1 MGQINSDLRPNSKT
15 RTMNKLVLF
24 LLVGFALIS
33 LSAGNEEDNELVEIE
48 NTDMMELNN
57 METLELA
64 EPEAMPKRRK
74 NKKRNKKKGNKKNK
88 RRRNKKNKKGK
99 NKKNKKGKN
108 KKNKKKNNK
117 RNSKRRNKKKNSKEG
132 RSGPRANTACATNIN
147 KYLFYLAK
155 AVVNFEKQLKRAG
168 VQKNLTS
175 KKSGKKGDY
184 ATALSS
190 ARDAA
195 GGNLSAP
202 KCGSNS
208 TSAGAMKFKEI
219 LGNLSACSANI
230 QKACSTGLPAHPNDT
245 ELAACKTK
253 VQEYWWKMGN
263 NTAKTDLCTAFGDND
278 TMKKY
283 NAVKTCITKNMTNNM
298 TIKQWATKVATA
310 RTACLKAFQQC
321 RVSERAV
328 GPAIQTCSKTSK
340 AIITSLNAL
349 QTNNASANTV
359 KAKVKNLTSTSGR
372 HNRAV
377 PTTCTAVAVVVKT
390 FTVKLGQNPEADVKS
405 ETTDIS
411 GITLAA
417 GKCSS
422 IATELNGYVTKLDT
436 IITAIAAKMTILQA
450 QLTSLTGSTASSS
463 QIAAGST
470 ASSTAATTAS
480 GRKRRASLLKILNK
494 VNMH

>member
-1 MGQINSDLRPNSKT
+1 MGRPNSKT
-15 RTMNKLVLF
+15 RSMNKLVLF

-33 LSAGNEEDNELVEIE
+33 LSAGSEEDNELVEIE
-48 NTDMMELNN
+48 NTDMMELEN

-64 EPEAMPKRRK
+64 EPEAMSKKKK
-74 NKKRNKKKGNKKNK
+74 NKKR
-88 RRRNKKNKKGK
+88 NKKGK

-117 RNSKRRNKKKNSKEG
+117 RNSKRRNKKNNRKGG
-132 RSGPRANTACATNIN
+132 RSGTRATSTCATNIN

-155 AVVNFEKQLKRAG
+155 AVVNFDKQLKRAG
-168 VQKNLTS
+168 VQKNLAG
-175 KKSGKKGDY
+175 KKAGKKGDY

-190 ARDAA
+190 AQDAA

-208 TSAGAMKFKEI
+208 TNSGAMKLKEI

-230 QKACSTGLPAHPNDT
+230 KKACSTGLPAHPNDT
-245 ELAACKTK
+245 ELAACKKK

-278 TMKKY
+278 TMAKY
-283 NAVKTCITKNMTNNM
+283 NAVKACITNNMTGNNM
-298 TIKQWATKVATA
+298 TIKAWATKVATA

-328 GPAIQTCSKTSK
+328 GPAIQTCSKSSS
-340 AIITSLNAL
+340 AIVTSLNAL

-359 KAKVKNLTSTSGR
+359 KAKVKNLTSSSGR
-372 HNRAV
+372 QNRAV
-377 PTTCTAVAVVVKT
+377 PTTCAAVAVVVKT
-390 FTVKLGQNPEADVKS
+390 FTMKLTQNPEADVKS
-405 ETTDIS
+405 ETSDIS

-417 GKCSS
+417 GSCSS
-422 IATELNGYVTKLDT
+422 IATELNGYVTTLDT
-436 IITAIAAKMTILQA
+436 IIAAIASKITILQA
-450 QLTSLTGSTASSS
+450 QLTTLTGSTASSS

-470 ASSTAATTAS
+470 ASSTATTAS

>member
-33 LSAGNEEDNELVEIE
+33 LSAGNEEDNEVVEIE
-48 NTDMMELNN
+48 NTDMMELEN

-64 EPEAMPKRRK
+64 EPEAMSKKKK
-74 NKKRNKKKGNKKNK
+74 NKKKKGKKKNKKN
-88 RRRNKKNKKGK
+88 RNKKNKKGR
-99 NKKNKKGKN
+99 NKKNKKGRN
-108 KKNKKKNNK
+108 KKN
-117 RNSKRRNKKKNSKEG
+117 NSKGG
-132 RSGPRANTACATNIN
+132 RSGTRATSTCATNIN

-155 AVVNFEKQLKRAG
+155 AVVNFDKQLKRAG
-168 VQKNLTS
+168 VQKNLAG

-190 ARDAA
+190 AQDAA

-208 TSAGAMKFKEI
+208 TNSGAMKLKEK

-230 QKACSTGLPAHPNDT
+230 KKACSTGLPAHPNDT
-245 ELAACKTK
+245 ELAACKKK

-278 TMKKY
+278 TMAKY
-283 NAVKTCITKNMTNNM
+283 NAVKACITNNMTGNNM
-298 TIKQWATKVATA
+298 TIKAWATKVATA

-328 GPAIQTCSKTSK
+328 GPAIQTCSKSSS
-340 AIITSLNAL
+340 AIVTSLNAL

-359 KAKVKNLTSTSGR
+359 KAKVKNLTSSSGR
-372 HNRAV
+372 QNRAV
-377 PTTCTAVAVVVKT
+377 PTTCALVVVVVKT

-405 ETTDIS
+405 ETSDIS

-417 GKCSS
+417 GSCSS
-422 IATELNGYVTKLDT
+422 IATELNGYVTTLDT
-436 IITAIAAKMTILQA
+436 IIAAIASKITILQA
-450 QLTSLTGSTASSS
+450 QLTTLTGSTASSS

-470 ASSTAATTAS
+470 ASSSATTAS

>member
-1 MGQINSDLRPNSKT
+1 
-15 RTMNKLVLF
+15 MNKLVLF

-48 NTDMMELNN
+48 NTDMMELEN
-57 METLELA
+57 METIGLA
-64 EPEAMPKRRK
+64 EPEAMPKK
-74 NKKRNKKKGNKKNK
+74 KKRNKKKGNKKNK
-88 RRRNKKNKKGK
+88 KGRNKKN
-99 NKKNKKGKN
+99 
-108 KKNKKKNNK
+108 
-117 RNSKRRNKKKNSKEG
+117 NSKEG
-132 RSGPRANTACATNIN
+132 RSGTRANSACATNIN

-155 AVVNFEKQLKRAG
+155 TVVNFEKQIKRAK
-168 VQKNLTS
+168 VQNRTAGN
-175 KKSGKKGDY
+175 KSAKKGDY
-184 ATALSS
+184 ATALAS
-190 ARDAA
+190 AQDAA
-195 GGNLSAP
+195 GGNSSAP
-202 KCGSNS
+202 KCGSNLTNS
-208 TSAGAMKFKEI
+208 GAKKLKE
-219 LGNLSACSANI
+219 LLTNLSACSANI
-230 QKACSTGLPAHPNDT
+230 QKACATGLPKPPNAT
-245 ELAACKTK
+245 ELAACKKK
-253 VQEYWWKMGN
+253 VDEYWWKMGN
-263 NTAKTDLCTAFGDND
+263 NTKKTDLCTAFGDND
-278 TMKKY
+278 TMAKY
-283 NAVKTCITKNMTNNM
+283 NAVKACINNNMTNNM
-298 TIKQWATKVATA
+298 TIKQWTSKLATA
-310 RTACLKAFQQC
+310 RTNCQDAFKIC

-349 QTNNASANTV
+349 KTNNASANTV
-359 KAKVKNLTSTSGR
+359 KAKVKSLTSTSGR

-450 QLTSLTGSTASSS
+450 QLTTLTGSTASSS

-470 ASSTAATTAS
+470 ASSTATTAS
-480 GRKRRASLLKILNK
+480 GRKRRASLLKIFNE

>member
-33 LSAGNEEDNELVEIE
+33 LSAGNEEDNEPVEIE

-64 EPEAMPKRRK
+64 EPEAMPKKKK
-74 NKKRNKKKGNKKNK
+74 NKKRK
-88 RRRNKKNKKGK
+88 NKKNKKGK

-108 KKNKKKNNK
+108 KKNN
-117 RNSKRRNKKKNSKEG
+117 KRRNKKKNSKEG
-132 RSGPRANTACATNIN
+132 RSGTRATSTCATNIN

-155 AVVNFEKQLKRAG
+155 AVVNFDKQLKRAG
-168 VQKNLTS
+168 VQKNLAG

-190 ARDAA
+190 AQDAA

-208 TSAGAMKFKEI
+208 TNSGAMKLKEI

-230 QKACSTGLPAHPNDT
+230 KKACSTGLPAHPNDT
-245 ELAACKTK
+245 ELAACKKK

-349 QTNNASANTV
+349 KTNNASANTV

>member
-48 NTDMMELNN
+48 NTDMMELEN

-64 EPEAMPKRRK
+64 EPEAMSKKKK
-74 NKKRNKKKGNKKNK
+74 NKKKKGKKGKKKNKKN
-88 RRRNKKNKKGK
+88 RNKKNKKGK
-99 NKKNKKGKN
+99 NKKNKKGRN
-108 KKNKKKNNK
+108 KKN
-117 RNSKRRNKKKNSKEG
+117 NSKGG
-132 RSGPRANTACATNIN
+132 RSGTRATSTCATNIN

-155 AVVNFEKQLKRAG
+155 AGVNFDKQLKRAG
-168 VQKNLTS
+168 VQKNLAG

-190 ARDAA
+190 AQDAA

-208 TSAGAMKFKEI
+208 TNSGAMKLKEI

-230 QKACSTGLPAHPNDT
+230 KKACSTGLPAHPNDT
-245 ELAACKTK
+245 ELAACKKK

-278 TMKKY
+278 TMAKY
-283 NAVKTCITKNMTNNM
+283 NAVKACITNNMTGNNM
-298 TIKQWATKVATA
+298 TIKAWATKVATA

-328 GPAIQTCSKTSK
+328 GPAIQTCSKSSS
-340 AIITSLNAL
+340 AIVTSLNAL

-359 KAKVKNLTSTSGR
+359 KAKVKNLTSSSGR
-372 HNRAV
+372 QNRAV
-377 PTTCTAVAVVVKT
+377 PTTCALVVVVEKT
-390 FTVKLGQNPEADVKS
+390 
-405 ETTDIS
+405 
-411 GITLAA
+411 
-417 GKCSS
+417 
-422 IATELNGYVTKLDT
+422 
-436 IITAIAAKMTILQA
+436 
-450 QLTSLTGSTASSS
+450 
-463 QIAAGST
+463 
-470 ASSTAATTAS
+470 
-480 GRKRRASLLKILNK
+480 
-494 VNMH
+494 

>member
-1 MGQINSDLRPNSKT
+1 MGNSDLRPNSKT
-15 RTMNKLVLF
+15 RSMNKLVLF

-33 LSAGNEEDNELVEIE
+33 LSAGNEEDNELLEIE
-48 NTDMMELNN
+48 NTDMMELEN

-64 EPEAMPKRRK
+64 EPEATPKK
-74 NKKRNKKKGNKKNK
+74 KKRNKKKGNKKNK
-88 RRRNKKNKKGK
+88 KKKDKKNKKRRNKKNKKGR
-99 NKKNKKGKN
+99 NKKNN
-108 KKNKKKNNK
+108 I
-117 RNSKRRNKKKNSKEG
+117 KEG
-132 RSGPRANTACATNIN
+132 RSGARANSACATNIN

-155 AVVNFEKQLKRAG
+155 TVVNFEKQIKRAK
-168 VQKNLTS
+168 VQNRTAGN
-175 KKSGKKGDY
+175 KSAKKGDY

-190 ARDAA
+190 AQDAA
-195 GGNLSAP
+195 GGNSSAP
-202 KCGSNS
+202 KCGSNLTNS
-208 TSAGAMKFKEI
+208 GAKKLKE
-219 LGNLSACSANI
+219 LLTNLSACSANI
-230 QKACSTGLPAHPNDT
+230 QKACSTSLPAAPNAT

-253 VQEYWWKMGN
+253 VEEYWWKMSN
-263 NTAKTDLCTAFGDND
+263 NTKKTDLCSAFGDND
-278 TMKKY
+278 TMAKY
-283 NAVKTCITKNMTNNM
+283 NAVKKCLSKNMTNNM
-298 TIKQWATKVATA
+298 TIKTWATKVASA
-310 RTACLKAFQQC
+310 KNECLLAFQKC

-349 QTNNASANTV
+349 KTNNASANTV
-359 KAKVKNLTSTSGR
+359 KAKVKSLTSTSGR

-377 PTTCTAVAVVVKT
+377 PTTCTAVAVMVKT

-422 IATELNGYVTKLDT
+422 IATELNGYVPKLDT
-436 IITAIAAKMTILQA
+436 IITAIAAKMTIPQA

-470 ASSTAATTAS
+470 ASSTATTAS
-480 GRKRRASLLKILNK
+480 GRKRRASLLKLLNK

>member
-1 MGQINSDLRPNSKT
+1 
-15 RTMNKLVLF
+15 
-24 LLVGFALIS
+24 
-33 LSAGNEEDNELVEIE
+33 
-48 NTDMMELNN
+48 

-64 EPEAMPKRRK
+64 EPEAMPKKKK

-88 RRRNKKNKKGK
+88 KRRNKKNKKGK
-99 NKKNKKGKN
+99 NKKNKKGRN
-108 KKNKKKNNK
+108 KKNKKGRNKNN
-117 RNSKRRNKKKNSKEG
+117 NIKEG
-132 RSGPRANTACATNIN
+132 RSGARANSACATNIN

-155 AVVNFEKQLKRAG
+155 TVVNFEKQIKRAK
-168 VQKNLTS
+168 VQNRTAGN
-175 KKSGKKGDY
+175 KSAKKGDY

-190 ARDAA
+190 AQDAA
-195 GGNLSAP
+195 GGNSSAP
-202 KCGSNS
+202 KCGSNLTNS
-208 TSAGAMKFKEI
+208 GAKKLKE
-219 LGNLSACSANI
+219 LLTNLSACSANI
-230 QKACSTGLPAHPNDT
+230 QKACSTGLPKSPNAT
-245 ELAACKTK
+245 ELAGCKKK
-253 VQEYWWKMGN
+253 VDEYWWKMGN
-263 NTAKTDLCTAFGDND
+263 NTKKTDLCTAFGDND
-278 TMKKY
+278 TMAKY
-283 NAVKTCITKNMTNNM
+283 NAVKACINNNM
-298 TIKQWATKVATA
+298 TIKQWTSKLATA
-310 RTACLKAFQQC
+310 RTNCQDAFKIC

-349 QTNNASANTV
+349 KTNNASANTV
-359 KAKVKNLTSTSGR
+359 KAKVKSLTSTSGR

-377 PTTCTAVAVVVKT
+377 PTTCTAVIVVVKT

-450 QLTSLTGSTASSS
+450 QLTTLTGSTASSA

-470 ASSTAATTAS
+470 ASSTATTAS
-480 GRKRRASLLKILNK
+480 GRKRW
-494 VNMH
+494 